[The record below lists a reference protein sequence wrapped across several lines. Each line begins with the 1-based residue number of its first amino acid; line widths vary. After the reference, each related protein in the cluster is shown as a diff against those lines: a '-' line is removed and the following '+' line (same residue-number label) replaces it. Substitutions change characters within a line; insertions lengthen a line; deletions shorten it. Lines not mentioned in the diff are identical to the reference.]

1 MTRKT
6 LTPVK
11 QHDRTDCA
19 VACIAAIAR
28 YHGLAL
34 PLATIRQA
42 CGACDQGTTIKGII
56 DACESI
62 NMEATALKSKG
73 KDPDAIGADCLPAI
87 LHVTNNEGDPHF
99 IVVSEIGPSQATI
112 MDPAEGKL
120 KQIGLETLRKMWSGY
135 LVTVKPGKD
144 FKPGD
149 STVKPAVRLKRLFS
163 LYGKQITASTLLSV
177 LYILAGISFSLFLQ
191 FFIDKV
197 IPSGDSSRII
207 WPAMAMAVLSV
218 LALIIGNLR
227 TNALLS
233 AATGIDLKLISDYI
247 THLFRL
253 PVAFFNSRSAGEIN
267 SRISDAYTVRR
278 FVTEGIP
285 SVLISLIT
293 LLTAFF
299 LMFLFHW
306 KLAALMALSIPVY
319 ALIFYFASKAASRY
333 NREIITGSTQFEKQ
347 CVESIAAVKSVKYA
361 CREAAASRA
370 LQARYMSLCEKMYKG
385 GSCANRYS
393 LGAELVSKFV
403 TVILL
408 SAGSLAILGGEI
420 SVGTLVSFYAITSFF
435 AAPLAQ
441 IVSVSS
447 LLTQTRISTQRLF
460 EVLDLEEESGGGCSV
475 PEGHKDLVFEGVT
488 FAYPGSLNLLENFN
502 ARFEAGKITVIKGRS
517 GCGKSSLAALAMRL
531 YNPNKGI
538 ISLGG
543 IDIALF
549 DLAQWRK
556 KITIVPQDVRLV
568 DDTILYNITGEKKE
582 YDLERVA
589 MLLVELG
596 LDTILQ
602 DLPMGI
608 MSVVGEGGCRLS
620 GGQKQRVAIAAALY
634 RRTDILILDEAT
646 NSLDAASQA
655 KMMQAIK
662 RVNEQRGTT
671 VIMITHKADEI
682 PIADRIIDM

>member
-1 MTRKT
+1 
-6 LTPVK
+6 
-11 QHDRTDCA
+11 
-19 VACIAAIAR
+19 
-28 YHGLAL
+28 
-34 PLATIRQA
+34 
-42 CGACDQGTTIKGII
+42 
-56 DACESI
+56 
-62 NMEATALKSKG
+62 
-73 KDPDAIGADCLPAI
+73 
-87 LHVTNNEGDPHF
+87 
-99 IVVSEIGPSQATI
+99 
-112 MDPAEGKL
+112 
-120 KQIGLETLRKMWSGY
+120 
-135 LVTVKPGKD
+135 
-144 FKPGD
+144 
-149 STVKPAVRLKRLFS
+149 
-163 LYGKQITASTLLSV
+163 
-177 LYILAGISFSLFLQ
+177 
-191 FFIDKV
+191 
-197 IPSGDSSRII
+197 
-207 WPAMAMAVLSV
+207 
-218 LALIIGNLR
+218 
-227 TNALLS
+227 
-233 AATGIDLKLISDYI
+233 
-247 THLFRL
+247 
-253 PVAFFNSRSAGEIN
+253 
-267 SRISDAYTVRR
+267 
-278 FVTEGIP
+278 
-285 SVLISLIT
+285 
-293 LLTAFF
+293 
-299 LMFLFHW
+299 
-306 KLAALMALSIPVY
+306 
-319 ALIFYFASKAASRY
+319 
-333 NREIITGSTQFEKQ
+333 
-347 CVESIAAVKSVKYA
+347 
-361 CREAAASRA
+361 
-370 LQARYMSLCEKMYKG
+370 MSLCEKMYKG

-475 PEGHKDLVFEGVT
+475 PEGQKDLVFEGVT

-568 DDTILYNITGEKKE
+568 DDTILYNITGEKKD